1 MSAKQP
7 SPVLLGLTP
16 AAPVASPLPRVSQ
29 LTRAPRVCLL
39 FPPNW
44 TPTMPHLALPS
55 LTAFLRQEGVQVM
68 QRDLNIEV
76 FDEILTESHL
86 ADCIELVRLRF
97 GPRGHSEPQG
107 PEPPPQTVAWALDHG
122 RDLAGRVEQAKS
134 VIRSPAFYDGPTGF
148 ASFQTL
154 TQCLD
159 LASLPFYPAALHL
172 QGYEAAGP
180 VDSSEFLL
188 QGVGDPRHNMFLDI
202 YRRILLSDIV
212 DFKPDVVGISIPT
225 MAQALPGLTLAHLIR
240 QDTDLNC
247 HITVGGPHISMLH
260 DVLPNVRSLFQLI
273 DSAVLYDGEGPLLHL
288 ACAQVSG
295 ADLGTVP
302 NLVYRAGAEIRVTPR
317 QEPAK
322 IQSLPLPDFDGFPL
336 DRYLAPELAL
346 PLMTARGC
354 YFGQCAFCNVGYG
367 EAETFSQLRA
377 RVLADQMLEI
387 KRRYGAN
394 RVFFADEA
402 ITPRNLRG
410 LSAILAQEDPSL
422 HWGGCVRF
430 EKVIDQPL
438 LEAMQAGGCRMVMF
452 GLESASQAII
462 DHMIK
467 GTQLVH
473 MSRIL
478 KESARAGIWNHAFF
492 FFGFPGETLE
502 DAQETVNFLYGHQR
516 YIHSAAMGTF
526 LMERLSPAYRYPQSF
541 GVSRIVFPPDRDLAI
556 YFPYEVETG
565 LGEAEAELIHDRF
578 LESLPDKPYPQ
589 YYVSDVY
596 RFLYACHLSEER
608 QPLPPWLIP
617 AEV

>member
-1 MSAKQP
+1 
-7 SPVLLGLTP
+7 
-16 AAPVASPLPRVSQ
+16 
-29 LTRAPRVCLL
+29 
-39 FPPNW
+39 
-44 TPTMPHLALPS
+44 MPHLALPS
-55 LTAFLRQEGVQVM
+55 LTAFLRQEGVEVL

-76 FDEILTESHL
+76 FDEILTKAHL
-86 ADCIELVRLRF
+86 LDCIELVRERF
-97 GPRGHSEPQG
+97 GPIAGSRTKG
-107 PEPPPQTVAWALDHG
+107 PLPPPRTVAWALNEGPH
-122 RDLAGRVEQAKS
+122 LASQVEKAKG
-134 VIRSPAFYDGPTGF
+134 VIRSLAFYDGPIGF
-148 ASFQTL
+148 ANFQTIIS
-154 TQCLD
+154 CLD
-159 LASLPFYPAALHL
+159 VASLPFYPAALHL

-188 QGVGDPRHNMFLDI
+188 KGVADPRHNMFLDV
-202 YRRILLSDIV
+202 YRKILLPDVI
-212 DFKPDVVGISIPT
+212 DFEPDVVGISIPT
-225 MAQALPGLTLAHLIR
+225 MAQVLPGLTLAHLVR
-240 QDTDLNC
+240 WETDLDC
-247 HITVGGPHISMLH
+247 HITIGGPHISMLH
-260 DVLPNVRSLFQLI
+260 DVLPEVRPLFALI
-273 DSAVLYDGEGPLLHL
+273 DSAVLYDGEAPLLQL

-295 ADLGTVP
+295 EDLGTVP
-302 NLVYRAGAEIRVTPR
+302 NLVYRAGEEIRVTPR

-322 IQSLPLPDFDGFPL
+322 IQNLPLPDFDGFPL

-387 KRRYGAN
+387 KNRYGASHI
-394 RVFFADEA
+394 FFADEA

-410 LSAILAQEDPSL
+410 LSAILAEEDPNL
-422 HWGGCVRF
+422 YWGGCVRF

-438 LEAMQAGGCRMVMF
+438 LEAMHEGGCRMVMF

-467 GTQLVH
+467 GTQLEH

-478 KESARAGIWNHAFF
+478 KESARAGIWNHTFF

-502 DAQETVNFLYGHQR
+502 DAQETVNFLYAHQQ

-541 GVSRIVFPPDRDLAI
+541 GVSRIIFPPDRDLAI
-556 YFPYEVETG
+556 YFPYEVEKG
-565 LGEAEAELIHDRF
+565 LGETEAEMIHDRF
-578 LESLPDKPYPQ
+578 LESLPDKPYPH

-596 RFLYACHLSEER
+596 RFLYACYLG
-608 QPLPPWLIP
+608 QDQQVLPPWLMP
-617 AEV
+617 AARA

>member
-1 MSAKQP
+1 MNMQRPRIA
-7 SPVLLGLTP
+7 LGLTP
-16 AAPVASPLPRVSQ
+16 PEPSPSPLPLVSR
-29 LTRAPRVCLL
+29 LARPPRVCLL

-44 TPTMPHLALPS
+44 TPTMPHLAVPS
-55 LTAFLRQEGVQVM
+55 LTAFLRQAGVQVM

-76 FDEILTESHL
+76 FDEILTEAHL
-86 ADCIELVRLRF
+86 ADCVELVRHRF
-97 GPRGHSEPQG
+97 GPQAVSRSRGPV
-107 PEPPPQTVAWALDHG
+107 PPPQTVAWALHDGPH
-122 RDLAGRVEQAKS
+122 LASRVEQAKS
-134 VIRSPAFYDGPTGF
+134 VIRSHAFYDGPIGF
-148 ASFQTL
+148 ANFQTM

-188 QGVGDPRHNMFLDI
+188 QGIGDPRHNMFLQI
-202 YRRILLSDIV
+202 YRKILLPDV
-212 DFKPDVVGISIPT
+212 MEFEPDVVGISIPT
-225 MAQALPGLTLAHLIR
+225 MAQVLPGLTLAHLVR
-240 QDTDLNC
+240 QETDLDC

-260 DVLPNVRSLFQLI
+260 DVLPEVRPLFNLI

-295 ADLGTVP
+295 EDLGTVP
-302 NLVYRAGAEIRVTPR
+302 NLVYRAGEEIRVTPR

-322 IQSLPLPDFDGFPL
+322 IQNLPLPDFDGFPL

-377 RVLADQMLEI
+377 RVLADQMLEV
-387 KRRYGAN
+387 KHRYGAS
-394 RVFFADEA
+394 RIFFADEA

-410 LSAILAQEDPSL
+410 LSAILAEEDPNL

-430 EKVIDQPL
+430 EKVIDRPL

-467 GTQLVH
+467 GTQLAH

-478 KESARAGIWNHAFF
+478 KESARAGIWNHTFF

-502 DAQETVNFLYGHQR
+502 DAQETVNFLYGHQQ

-565 LGEAEAELIHDRF
+565 LGEAEAELIHERF
-578 LESLPDKPYPQ
+578 LASLPDKPYPH

-596 RFLYACHLSEER
+596 RFLYACHLGEE
-608 QPLPPWLIP
+608 QQALPPWLMP
-617 AEV
+617 AAAA